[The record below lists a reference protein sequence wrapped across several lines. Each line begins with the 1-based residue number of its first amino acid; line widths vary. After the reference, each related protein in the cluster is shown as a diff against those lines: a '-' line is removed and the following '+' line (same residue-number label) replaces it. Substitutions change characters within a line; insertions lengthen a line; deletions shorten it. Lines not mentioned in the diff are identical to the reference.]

1 MMNMVQTYRIPLA
14 KFIILAVALLAF
26 ASPAA
31 AQLHLTLDRTIAL
44 AQDSALQ
51 ALSAKHNLA
60 LSRTTYDE
68 FLAGRKL
75 NLQATA
81 SPSYSYKSIDRTT
94 SASSLSDFNQ
104 LTSALT
110 LKMTQQV
117 NSFGGNLY
125 AFSSLSNDLYLGA
138 MREHYN
144 DIYGTTTQ
152 FQVIPIM
159 VGYQQDVLG
168 YNAFKWEKKLQDYR
182 ITTQE
187 QQYAYQL
194 AQVAEQAAS
203 YFFQYATA
211 KAFYEMYKQ
220 NVDVADSLY
229 KIGQQKYNIMAIN
242 KAELISLE
250 LQLLNSQNSLFSYE
264 KEMHNAA
271 TSLLNFLGLP
281 PSTELSIELPQEP
294 ARLIISE
301 DEALH
306 WAMENNP
313 TLRNQQ
319 ENIILAEQEV
329 DLARR
334 ESGFHTSVDLSVG
347 GQNFANTFSEA
358 YSGTRFSTA
367 MGVTFVVPIIDM
379 GRARLRVAKARQ
391 NLDLQNINLE
401 EAQRNLRTEICNALR
416 DFNLAQ
422 QQLSQTAKTLRLADA
437 SFELNQYNYA
447 QGLADISTFTFAQQ
461 RKDEAHNNYITAL
474 RGYWTSYY
482 KLSRLTMHD
491 FRK

>member
-1 MMNMVQTYRIPLA
+1 MMNKILSFCFQNS
-14 KFIILAVALLAF
+14 KFIVLSFLFLILSGT
-26 ASPAA
+26 AS
-31 AQLHLTLDRTIAL
+31 AQLRLSLERAISL

-51 ALSAKHNLA
+51 AISAKHNLA
-60 LSRTTYDE
+60 LSRTTYEE
-68 FLAGRKL
+68 FLAGRKI

-110 LKMTQQV
+110 LKMTQQL
-117 NSFGGNLY
+117 NSFGGSLY

-144 DIYGTTTQ
+144 DVYGTTTQ

-168 YNAFKWEKKLQDYR
+168 YNPFKWEKKLQDYR

-187 QQYAYQL
+187 QQYAYEL
-194 AQVAEQAAS
+194 AQVAEQTAS
-203 YFFQYATA
+203 LFFQYATA
-211 KAFYEMYKQ
+211 KAFYDMYKQ
-220 NVDVADSLY
+220 NVDVSDSLY
-229 KIGQQKYNIMAIN
+229 KIGQQKYDIMAIN

-264 KEMHNAA
+264 KDMHNAA
-271 TSLLNFLGLP
+271 TSLISFLGLP
-281 PSTELSIELPQEP
+281 PDTQLDIELPQEP
-294 ARLIISE
+294 PQIIVSE
-301 DEALH
+301 DEALR
-306 WAMENNP
+306 WAQEGNP
-313 TLRNQQ
+313 TLRTLQ

-329 DLARR
+329 DRARR

-347 GQNFANTFSEA
+347 GQNFANTFSSA
-358 YSGTRFSTA
+358 YAGTRFSTSL
-367 MGVTFVVPIIDM
+367 GVSFIVPIIDM

-391 NLDLQNINLE
+391 NLDLQSVNLE
-401 EAQRNLRTEICNALR
+401 ESQRNLRIEICNALR

-422 QQLSQTAKTLRLADA
+422 QQLSQTAKTLQLADA

-447 QGLADISTFTFAQQ
+447 QGLSDISTFTFAQQ

-482 KLSRLTMHD
+482 KLCRLTMHD
-491 FRK
+491 FRQ